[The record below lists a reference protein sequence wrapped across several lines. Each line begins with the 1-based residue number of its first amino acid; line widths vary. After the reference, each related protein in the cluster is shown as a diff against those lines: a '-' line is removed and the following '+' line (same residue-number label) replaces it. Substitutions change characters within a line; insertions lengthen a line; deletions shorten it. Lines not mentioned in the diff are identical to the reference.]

1 MTADEQPDE
10 PALEFELER
19 LEHLFSN
26 GQRTEVIQVCT
37 DLLRHFPEEGRL
49 YYQRAQA
56 RRILGDK
63 VAALDD
69 ITRAREKMPGE
80 PAVPFF
86 RGLWCLE
93 LGTYAE
99 GVRELGHAIALDEDL
114 QSSYY
119 ASDARFLRALGHALL
134 GEFELATQDL
144 TGLSPDAS
152 FYVAGKLWTLS
163 ALAACAANRRR
174 PLL

>member
-1 MTADEQPDE
+1 MTDDEQPDE

-19 LEHLFSN
+19 LEQLFSS

-37 DLLRHFPEEGRL
+37 DLLRHFPEEGGL

-63 VAALDD
+63 V
-69 ITRAREKMPGE
+69 
-80 PAVPFF
+80 
-86 RGLWCLE
+86 
-93 LGTYAE
+93 

-134 GEFELATQDL
+134 GDFELATQDL
-144 TGLSPDAS
+144 SGLSPDAQTS
-152 FYVAGKLWTLS
+152 ER
-163 ALAACAANRRR
+163 NP
-174 PLL
+174 PLP